1 MAVRVVTWKWDDA
14 GQPKYP
20 EEFEILKKAVLQVT
34 DIKTNRNKYYAIEL
48 HHAKAI
54 KKGQAFRVFTHY
66 GRTDDLENNPDSGQK
81 ECRYLDS
88 KPEAEAVYDQIY
100 KEKTSA
106 RKGYRE
112 VALAS
117 SKIGSQKARGSSSG
131 EVDEKTLQ
139 RIEVNEVEKPAEPKV
154 SLPRLE
160 ETVRGL
166 VRYLYDEAVGALT
179 SRVQAKVTAHGIETP
194 LGVLTIGQIEQGESI
209 LGDIY
214 KQLQKKKQ
222 TPKVAET
229 LRDLSSAFYTVI
241 PHRFGRSREAAEAA
255 IIRDLNNYQTKQ
267 ETLQLMKD
275 MLRVNGESG
284 LLHEAK
290 EEEEYAALG
299 CSVEAIEAKSSEHK
313 KIKDL
318 VLESQVDTDDIEVL
332 QIYKV
337 SRPEE
342 EARYLADIGNDQLL
356 FHGSRIQ
363 NWVGILSRGLLMPK
377 VVVKLGVGRT
387 DEGWLGSGMYF
398 GNAACTSSGYT
409 SAGKKGTSIMAIA
422 QVALGHVKQYE
433 EITYGIK
440 APPKGYHSCHGVRGT
455 EFEDDEFVVYDEKQ
469 QKLAYLV
476 EFRGGRVWY

>member
-284 LLHEAK
+284 LFACGLCDLCGDGGGDPALSDLHTYHERIRPRHQRNRQCCVGLRCGVSSHPHPQRQTPRRSDPFGGHPRAWCANWASSRG
-290 EEEEYAALG
+290 YLRTAD
-299 CSVEAIEAKSSEHK
+299 VERIRTLSPPPASKLPSDAKSAGAHAQRDEK
-313 KIKDL
+313 
-318 VLESQVDTDDIEVL
+318 T
-332 QIYKV
+332 
-337 SRPEE
+337 SR
-342 EARYLADIGNDQLL
+342 
-356 FHGSRIQ
+356 
-363 NWVGILSRGLLMPK
+363 LSRTTRC
-377 VVVKLGVGRT
+377 V
-387 DEGWLGSGMYF
+387 
-398 GNAACTSSGYT
+398 
-409 SAGKKGTSIMAIA
+409 
-422 QVALGHVKQYE
+422 
-433 EITYGIK
+433 
-440 APPKGYHSCHGVRGT
+440 
-455 EFEDDEFVVYDEKQ
+455 
-469 QKLAYLV
+469 
-476 EFRGGRVWY
+476 